1 MLHCKRGGGRA
12 WHLFFL
18 PLEVSAK
25 TEVTGVEISL
35 SPLLDCPKKL
45 SQPLAR
51 QSVLQEGTL
60 DSKSHSI
67 PSDGPLSSRPLAR
80 CLGLFFC
87 PCFILFPSLLFP
99 GALLLSYVEDLTFA
113 LGSAFWGSQANLTS
127 TWETP
132 VDGWEITKWKRKHGF
147 SPVC

>member
-1 MLHCKRGGGRA
+1 MKRGGGRA

-35 SPLLDCPKKL
+35 SPLLDCPKKQLL

-60 DSKSHSI
+60 DSKSHPI
-67 PSDGPLSSRPLAR
+67 PGDGPLSGGPLAR
-80 CLGLFFC
+80 CLGSFF
-87 PCFILFPSLLFP
+87 LSLLHPVSLTALPWCFTAFLCRGPHLCFGLCFLGKP
-99 GALLLSYVEDLTFA
+99 GKS
-113 LGSAFWGSQANLTS
+113 N
-127 TWETP
+127 
-132 VDGWEITKWKRKHGF
+132 
-147 SPVC
+147 